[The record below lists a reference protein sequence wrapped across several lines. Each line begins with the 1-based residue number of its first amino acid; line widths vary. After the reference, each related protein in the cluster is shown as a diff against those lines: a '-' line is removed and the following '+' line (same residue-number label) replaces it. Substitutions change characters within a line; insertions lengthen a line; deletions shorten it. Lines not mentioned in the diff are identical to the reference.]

1 MSSESLQS
9 LPVTTSARAP
19 DAARLFDRLSAKLSD
34 LSRSR
39 SNQPGESGD
48 GAARSGRRAL
58 IRPTVIRRTAIGR
71 AVILGTVGVAVSAAI
86 GVPLTMRMMA
96 RAPSWW
102 RSIDPRSAATIR
114 VGTDLEN
121 QIVEIMRL
129 VRPSAK
135 PAAGSPPGP
144 GAYQSEPW
152 TIAIRAADANA
163 WVNARL
169 PKWVASQG
177 PDSATSSGQIALA
190 TKSKPRTFAW
200 PEQVEQVQVEFA
212 RGMIHVGAR
221 IRESTSQVSRND
233 SSKSAARIVSASLVP
248 ELAADGSLWMRAEG
262 VGVGSLP
269 LPTSLLLSSASA
281 GNMVALPRELRD
293 LPETAAL
300 LRAFTGD
307 TPLTVTPTL
316 TLGDGRRVRVL
327 AIRSEDGLLI
337 LTCRTERK

>member
-9 LPVTTSARAP
+9 FPVTTSARAH
-19 DAARLFDRLSAKLSD
+19 DAAGLFDRLRAD
-34 LSRSR
+34 LSELARSR
-39 SNQPGESGD
+39 SSPPGD
-48 GAARSGRRAL
+48 GGDDIARSRRRAL
-58 IRPTVIRRTAIGR
+58 IRRMVIA
-71 AVILGTVGVAVSAAI
+71 GTVGVVVSAAI
-86 GVPLTMRMMA
+86 GLPLTLGMMA

-102 RSIDPRSAATIR
+102 RSIDARSAATIR

-121 QIVEIMRL
+121 QVVEIMRQ

-135 PAAGSPPGP
+135 PAAGSPTWAGV
-144 GAYQSEPW
+144 YQSEPW

-177 PDSATSSGQIALA
+177 PESTPSSSQIGLTA
-190 TKSKPRTFAW
+190 KSKPRTFAW

-212 RGMIHVGAR
+212 RGMIHIGAR
-221 IRESTSQVSRND
+221 IRESKPKGG
-233 SSKSAARIVSASLVP
+233 SSARTDTAPSAARIVSASLVP

-281 GNMVALPRELRD
+281 GDMIALPQELRD